1 MLYDINIFK
10 DIHLFKF
17 YGDII
22 TRGKL
27 SILACE
33 SGRPFAKKILD
44 EIIKKKEDVKFISS
58 SEVKFAN
65 TERKVVI
72 EESIR
77 GADVYIIQDVENSA
91 NDCSV
96 DENLRALKTAID
108 AAYRSDANYITA
120 VIPVF
125 PYARQDKQKGRE
137 GITAAA
143 VAREIEDAH
152 ANHVITL
159 DVHNISI
166 AGFFRKA
173 KFEDL
178 HASKNI
184 INYIIKNKEMFNL
197 ENLVVMPPDVGGAP
211 RAKHYAK
218 QLRTRLVFAYKDRN
232 YNIPNSLESI
242 QIVGEVKGKDVLIV
256 DDMIDTAETLIEVIK
271 AAKEKSAKRIYAACS
286 LSLFNRDALER
297 IAKAYEKKYL
307 TAVIG
312 TDAVY
317 HREDFQK
324 KNPWYKEVSVAG
336 YFAKVISRLNQGK
349 SISKLLE

>member
-1 MLYDINIFK
+1 M
-10 DIHLFKF
+10 
-17 YGDII
+17 

-33 SGRPFAKKILD
+33 SGRPFAKKVQEKLI
-44 EIIKKKEDVKFISS
+44 EKNEEVKFISS
-58 SEVKFAN
+58 NEIKFAN
-65 TERKVVI
+65 LERKTVVK
-72 EESIR
+72 ESIR
-77 GADVYIIQDVENSA
+77 GADVYIIQDVENSI
-91 NDCSV
+91 DGYSV

-108 AAYRSDANYITA
+108 AVWRSDANYITA

-159 DVHNISI
+159 DVHNTSI

-184 INYIIKNKEMFNL
+184 INYIIENKKMFDL
-197 ENLVVMPPDVGGAP
+197 KNLVVMPPDIGGAP

-242 QIVGEVKGKDVLIV
+242 QIVGEVKGKDILIV
-256 DDMIDTAETLIEVIK
+256 DDMIDTAETLIEVVNAVK
-271 AAKEKSAKRIYAACS
+271 KNGAERVYVACS
-286 LSLFNRDALER
+286 LALFNGPAIER
-297 IAKAYEKKYL
+297 ITKSYEKGYL

-317 HREDFQK
+317 HGNDFQEN
-324 KNPWYKEVSVAG
+324 NPWYKEVSVAG

>member
-1 MLYDINIFK
+1 M
-10 DIHLFKF
+10 
-17 YGDII
+17 

-44 EIIKKKEDVKFISS
+44 EIIKKNGEVKFISS
-58 SEVKFAN
+58 SEVEFAN
-65 TERKVVI
+65 TERKSVI
-72 EESIR
+72 KESIR
-77 GADVYIIQDVENSA
+77 GADVYIIQDVENST
-91 NDCSV
+91 NGCSV

-108 AAYRSDANYITA
+108 AAWRSDANYITTI
-120 VIPVF
+120 IPVF

-152 ANHVITL
+152 ANRVITL
-159 DVHNISI
+159 DVHNTSI

-184 INYIIKNKEMFNL
+184 INYIKGNKKMFNL
-197 ENLVVMPPDVGGAP
+197 ENLVIMPPDLGGAP
-211 RAKHYAK
+211 KAKHYAK
-218 QLRTRLVFAYKDRN
+218 QLKTRLVFSYKDRN
-232 YNIPNSLESI
+232 YDVPNSLESI
-242 QIVGEVKGKDVLIV
+242 QIVGEVKGKDVLII
-256 DDMIDTAETLIEVIK
+256 DDMIDTAETLINVVK
-271 AAKEKSAKRIYAACS
+271 KAKENGAKKIYVACS
-286 LSLFNRDALER
+286 LALFNGNALEK
-297 IAKAYEKKYL
+297 ITKTYEKGHL

-317 HREDFQK
+317 HKNDFQEN
-324 KNPWYKEVSVAG
+324 NPWYKEVSVAG
-336 YFAKVISRLNQGK
+336 YFAEVINRLNHSK